1 MEFIITGLF
10 IIFFSYILLYSL
22 YDILFKRS
30 TIEGLENGVKQDDKE
45 GDKEGD
51 KEEDKDKKDS
61 KSDIEIAEEGSSM
74 SSGADDKIKKG
85 NENSPN
91 ATLENGMKIAN
102 NKDP

>member
-30 TIEGLENGVKQDDKE
+30 TIESLTDLETAQEAQAKSHEASRQT
-45 GDKEGD
+45 
-51 KEEDKDKKDS
+51 EEQR
-61 KSDIEIAEEGSSM
+61 
-74 SSGADDKIKKG
+74 
-85 NENSPN
+85 ENSPN
-91 ATLENGMKIAN
+91 ATLDSSMKIAN

>member
-30 TIEGLENGVKQDDKE
+30 TIEGLENGDKE
-45 GDKEGD
+45 DDKEGD

-61 KSDIEIAEEGSSM
+61 KSDIEIAQESSSMNDDANSKIEEG
-74 SSGADDKIKKG
+74 
-85 NENSPN
+85 NEKHPN
-91 ATLENGMKIAN
+91 RTFNTATDLVEKN
-102 NKDP
+102 P